1 MKNTSKIAT
10 PIFLV
15 IKIQIKLTIFLKNNT
30 AIANYD
36 LKGRLSQGSQ
46 ELDQDD
52 NKKIE
57 KAVAA
62 VINNKNKA
70 KNPGKKNKR
79 LKKEKIYQKS
89 LSKTKK
95 KNLPKGQKS

>member
-36 LKGRLSQGSQ
+36 LKGRLGQGS
-46 ELDQDD
+46 
-52 NKKIE
+52 
-57 KAVAA
+57 
-62 VINNKNKA
+62 
-70 KNPGKKNKR
+70 
-79 LKKEKIYQKS
+79 
-89 LSKTKK
+89 
-95 KNLPKGQKS
+95 